1 MFAIFHACLL
11 QTDMHALGIQ
21 PLTICHAKQ
30 GLNDVFSDLRST
42 RIAGDAKLVSTGGDI
57 YIEAAFDLAY
67 VLIKLS
73 AEIGKTVVIGGF
85 QNQVLGYCYGVQGLK
100 FGPLPRNSVGV
111 ESTAKQRAL
120 EVKKLTYFLCNSAII
135 VQAPTQGVRQR
146 FGNQNV
152 DELADPGRLPVKIDP
167 AHVLGASGKLPG
179 ILFGGFFDQY

>member
-1 MFAIFHACLL
+1 
-11 QTDMHALGIQ
+11 MHALGIQ
-21 PLTICHAKQ
+21 PLAICHAKQ

-42 RIAGDAKLVSTGGDI
+42 RIAGDTKLVSTGGDI

-85 QNQVLGYCYGVQGLK
+85 QNQVLGYWYGVQGLK
-100 FGPLPRNSVGV
+100 FGPLLRNSIAV

-120 EVKKLTYFLCNSAII
+120 EVEKFTYFLCDSAII
-135 VQAPTQGVRQR
+135 DQAPTQGVRQR

-179 ILFGGFFDQY
+179 ILFGGFFDEY